1 MPRDPM
7 LLIVPSR
14 PSLIPVTETGVS
26 WMLIPSKYE
35 GPIPLLLI
43 YSPYGWTTAT
53 PPTIRCVLVA
63 PLLTVIAVTACWML
77 TYSSQPLP
85 LLPPRSA
92 LNVRPFQEGTSGSAS
107 KVTLF
112 AALVF
117 RVDIDPP
124 STSIPTPCEKTWTGP
139 LLPSITSCEPDGT
152 VTPAAH
158 EIVSGRITCSELLAS
173 AFHRVG
179 PEGKS
184 PQGMVTDVAFHVTC
198 VN

>member
-7 LLIVPSR
+7 LLCEPRR
-14 PSLIPVTETGVS
+14 PSLIPGTETGVA
-26 WMLIPSKYE
+26 WMLIPSTCE
-35 GPIPLLLI
+35 GPVALLLI

-53 PPTIRCVLVA
+53 PPTIRWVLVA

-124 STSIPTPCEKTWTGP
+124 STSIPTPCQKTWTGP
-139 LLPSITSCEPDGT
+139 LLPATTSSEPDET
-152 VTPAAH
+152 ATPAAH
-158 EIVSGRITCSELLAS
+158 EIVSGRITSSDQVAS
-173 AFHRVG
+173 ACTSLG
-179 PEGKS
+179 PDANA
-184 PQGMVTDVAFHVTC
+184 PQGLVPDGAF
-198 VN
+198 